1 MRKKITALRSLTV
14 MAALFC
20 FCAPAHAQQS
30 NNNSTVYKPP
40 PVQQQSGSSTQGM
53 IDQYMAARGGTQAQ
67 AARETEFQASL
78 AQKAA
83 LAQQMAGGMPG
94 MGMGMMGMGPQQMQP
109 YSSPY
114 SSPQQQRKGPKYRY
128 VNKAAT
134 EVGVPPRLFNNIPKR
149 RP

>member
-1 MRKKITALRSLTV
+1 MRKKTATLRSLTI
-14 MAALFC
+14 MAVLFC

-40 PVQQQSGSSTQGM
+40 PVQQQTGTSTQDM
-53 IDQYMAARGGTQAQ
+53 IDQYMAARGGTQES
-67 AARETEFQASL
+67 RETGFQSSL

-94 MGMGMMGMGPQQMQP
+94 MGMMGMGPQQP

-114 SSPQQQRKGPKYRY
+114 SSAQQQRKGPKYRY
-128 VNKAAT
+128 VNKSAT
-134 EVGVPPRLFNNIPKR
+134 DVGVPPRLFNNIPKR